1 MTFTFKGSNPK
12 LKEEVL
18 SMLCNSF
25 EERIKKEAM
34 NNEKKAAAENG

>member
-1 MTFTFKGSNPK
+1 MFKGSNPK
-12 LKEEVL
+12 LKDEVL

-34 NNEKKAAAENG
+34 DNEKKAAEKTG